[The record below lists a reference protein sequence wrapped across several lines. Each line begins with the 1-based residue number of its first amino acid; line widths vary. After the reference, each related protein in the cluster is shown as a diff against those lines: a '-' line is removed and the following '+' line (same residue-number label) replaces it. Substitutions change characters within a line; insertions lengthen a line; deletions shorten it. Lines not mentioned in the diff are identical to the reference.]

1 MGKKGQQGVD
11 REDKRNLSAVT
22 GSLARTG
29 FSGQT
34 TIAESHDPLFLFACQ
49 LEWRDRRN
57 LGAYQAL
64 VAALDDSEKR
74 IRAVA
79 EMLLHRSSPRPQRER
94 LGISQ
99 R

>member
-1 MGKKGQQGVD
+1 MRKKGQQGVD
-11 REDKRNLSAVT
+11 REDGRNSSAVT

-29 FSGQT
+29 FSDQS
-34 TIAESHDPLFLFACQ
+34 TIAGHDPVFLFACQ
-49 LEWRDRRN
+49 LEWRNRRN
-57 LGAYQAL
+57 FGAYQAL